1 MIKTASHGVSN
12 RAAAGATVLIISRLI
27 ARFIDLATL
36 LALGRLLSPADFGLV
51 AIAMSVIMIV
61 EAVFELPVGH
71 ALIRLPTITQAHYD
85 TAFTL
90 SLLRGLGVALI
101 LLVLSW
107 PFAQFYGDD
116 RLTALICALG
126 IAPAARSLGS
136 TRMIEFAKKL
146 DFRRNLICEFVG
158 KSAALTISV
167 SLAWGTGSYWSI
179 AAGTIAAPV
188 AGDIASYFL
197 APYLP
202 KLNLREWREFA
213 SFLGWSSASQAVN
226 ALNWQMDQLLLG
238 RFISRLE
245 LGRFSM
251 AANLAVLPTQII
263 VLQVLNPLMVA
274 FSLIREDSRRLTRA
288 YRDSATTVVAVGLPM
303 MIGMSIIAEPMIRLI
318 LGEQWVESAAILR
331 WLALAVIPSLF
342 VAPFAALSM
351 ALNRTN
357 LFLRLS
363 LIEFFFKLPLIVFGT
378 IYYGVHGVLVTR
390 LATAVIMTGCSML
403 AVRELIGLSIRAQVF
418 GPWRSLLSGIVMAL
432 AIMPFQSWLSGIREY
447 GPLVLSLAAVVGLAA
462 AVYTG
467 SIFLLWRLAG
477 CPGGFESKVVGF
489 LRRYSRRAEKMP
501 RRF

>member
-1 MIKTASHGVSN
+1 
-12 RAAAGATVLIISRLI
+12 
-27 ARFIDLATL
+27 
-36 LALGRLLSPADFGLV
+36 
-51 AIAMSVIMIV
+51 
-61 EAVFELPVGH
+61 
-71 ALIRLPTITQAHYD
+71 
-85 TAFTL
+85 
-90 SLLRGLGVALI
+90 
-101 LLVLSW
+101 
-107 PFAQFYGDD
+107 
-116 RLTALICALG
+116 
-126 IAPAARSLGS
+126 
-136 TRMIEFAKKL
+136 
-146 DFRRNLICEFVG
+146 
-158 KSAALTISV
+158 
-167 SLAWGTGSYWSI
+167 
-179 AAGTIAAPV
+179 
-188 AGDIASYFL
+188 
-197 APYLP
+197 
-202 KLNLREWREFA
+202 
-213 SFLGWSSASQAVN
+213 
-226 ALNWQMDQLLLG
+226 
-238 RFISRLE
+238 
-245 LGRFSM
+245 
-251 AANLAVLPTQII
+251 
-263 VLQVLNPLMVA
+263 
-274 FSLIREDSRRLTRA
+274 
-288 YRDSATTVVAVGLPM
+288 M

-489 LRRYSRRAEKMP
+489 LRRYSRRAAKMP